1 MANVINFVKN
11 KITKIDEKIKVK
23 SNEVEES
30 KKVKRDEKIT
40 EKNMEGKIVQEE
52 KKLKQL

>member
-1 MANVINFVKN
+1 MINFVKN

-30 KKVKRDEKIT
+30 KKVKRDEKIK
-40 EKNMEGKIVQEE
+40 EKNMDGKIVQE
-52 KKLKQL
+52 